1 MNSTLQS
8 FACSATAPAL
18 LSHKDVA
25 HVENAGAVFYLPPA
39 SLQSSATAPALLSH
53 KDVAHVENAGAV
65 FYLPP
70 ASLQSFAVNLSN
82 PLPLT
87 FIIYSTYLTGKLPV
101 NFP

>member
-25 HVENAGAVFYLPPA
+25 N
-39 SLQSSATAPALLSH
+39 
-53 KDVAHVENAGAV
+53 VENAGAV

-70 ASLQSFAVNLSN
+70 ASLQSFAVNLIN
-82 PLPLT
+82 LLPLT